1 MNNGI
6 FKISN
11 KKIEFEGDFE
21 KFYKNNNSFN
31 QDLENDHLLEE
42 YIYSRNQII
51 SNLSGLDFHSLA
63 DIGCGFGLFTNEIKT
78 NNPNKQIDGY
88 DVSKTAIKIAKS
100 RYNINFFEH
109 DITSKPLSKK
119 YDLILLNQV
128 IYYLQEDERSSFN
141 NLISST
147 NKYMYFSI
155 FMNDDHKYGKLHFRR
170 GDLFTKYLIEKFN
183 FTVLLSNNKKIYN
196 NNCFEIIFD
205 INQN

>member
-6 FKISN
+6 FKNVSN
-11 KKIEFEGDFE
+11 KIEFEGNFE

-31 QDLENDHLLEE
+31 QDLENNHLLEE

-51 SNLSGLDFHSLA
+51 SNLSELDFHSLA
-63 DIGCGFGLFTNEIKT
+63 DIGCGFGLFTNEIKS
-78 NNPNKQIDGY
+78 NYPDKQIDGY
-88 DVSKTAIKIAKS
+88 DISKTAIKIAKS
-100 RYNINFFEH
+100 RYNINFFEY
-109 DITSKPLSKK
+109 DITSKPLEKK

-128 IYYLQEDERSSFN
+128 IYYLLEDEGCSFN
-141 NLISST
+141 NMISST
-147 NKYMYFSI
+147 NKYIYFSI

-170 GDLFTKYLIEKFN
+170 GDLFIKYLTEKYN
-183 FTVLLSNNKKIYN
+183 FSVLLSNNKKINN